1 MLREI
6 ENLVAEAVEV
16 NVPFMNPITYVQIHF
31 DTFSRPNGR
40 FISSGYCAFTHKA
53 GIHAK
58 AILNNPSTY
67 EILKPEDFGLT
78 RYVSIGSVTIVVNLG
93 HSSHFLFFFCR
104 HRLTGWNAVKSRVE
118 QLGLE
123 MTDDEVKDATAK
135 IKELAD
141 VRTQSMDDVDSLLRV
156 YHSGIQSGELA
167 VGQKEALD
175 ALLKKHRHASQS
187 QERSET
193 PTPVSAAA

>member
-1 MLREI
+1 
-6 ENLVAEAVEV
+6 
-16 NVPFMNPITYVQIHF
+16 
-31 DTFSRPNGR
+31 
-40 FISSGYCAFTHKA
+40 
-53 GIHAK
+53 
-58 AILNNPSTY
+58 
-67 EILKPEDFGLT
+67 
-78 RYVSIGSVTIVVNLG
+78 
-93 HSSHFLFFFCR
+93 
-104 HRLTGWNAVKSRVE
+104 
-118 QLGLE
+118 

-187 QERSET
+187 REWAEET
-193 PTPVSAAA
+193 STPVVAAT